1 MRANGIT
8 VTNQRAYPQQTPRN
22 QTTSNQNLL
31 PRRAFLQLAL
41 ASIGFIPSIINADE
55 TSDFEGKLT
64 AGFNELLTK
73 PDIELNFDNLQT
85 SPINGLITTGKKDLK
100 LFSDWY
106 KKQANS
112 NETIKDKKKVL
123 LLESLGKRVIVAGA
137 GSYSNPHFPDDYVKN
152 IILQEDHSKRNK
164 NIASEE
170 ITLKRAEI
178 VMEILSDYTKLTENT
193 TNNSSDTNLK
203 KLIAANTLK
212 TCDAIIYPGYQN
224 IRTAD
229 YKINGTTKGKATIRA
244 GTEIINLYEASLKCV
259 RSLIEQDPKNVDVG
273 LKGLICEPP
282 YDIEG
287 FDDQTDLQDRVI
299 NILSEN
305 YFGIE
310 KNYPDFDGFAMFL
323 SKNNGTFGWSPY
335 LVYGIMARN
344 PKFFKSLIESSI
356 EELKQV
362 APHGNP
368 KIGKSLDPVDE
379 IIKIVKHFSVDSFNK
394 RKQGFHFSYRLTNST
409 NSTPA
414 VPAEADTPMP
424 GLQRPFQPP
433 AVPAQPVNS
442 SPQKP
447 AVYVPA
453 IPDKIKNDVAAF
465 IENLMRPVSEAIT
478 YRLENEAVE
487 VEDKVIVGEGTER
500 LIHDDSWKYLNKR
513 LPELIEAVGSNEK
526 LKEVVSSKLEKTTE
540 PYARERIY
548 KSLGIISCK
557 GLKENDYSASHKR
570 LRADLANAAS
580 VPEIRGLAF
589 SCAYGLNRVSSGIS
603 MDIFMTR
610 LEKIVSD
617 AASGPKPNEEKSP
630 QEELIDLAKEKLN
643 PQQQLM
649 IDAMRLVLIDVP
661 FAISLMP
668 DKKIPPPEKKVV
680 MGEEVIVNNEEIR
693 KSVRQLKKIF
703 HNAFTFLIYTAE
715 KYSSEE
721 VNPDLISNETTK
733 SYARRICKVA
743 IGLSDKY
750 LRYHFTELDGP
761 RNAEFWGEKIGAL
774 MELYN
779 NDYSGESPEE
789 REKVFQGL
797 LFEGNDSSKKRY
809 GEATPIFKIL
819 EENLEHTTIKK
830 VGDQI
835 GIRLGGLFI
844 DSREHKERT
853 AEIKRSEEF
862 KKATFEDFK
871 YAEKIKAGIIEGT
884 LHTAEHRKL
893 RGKRISLKAIGKG
906 GHFEDRMLLDPYGNL
921 KYLYN
926 LNP

>member
-8 VTNQRAYPQQTPRN
+8 VTNQRAYLTQQIPRN
-22 QTTSNQNLL
+22 QAASSQNLL
-31 PRRAFLQLAL
+31 PRRTFLQLGAL
-41 ASIGFIPSIINADE
+41 ASLGFIPSIINADE

-64 AGFNELLTK
+64 SGFNELLTK
-73 PDIELNFDNLQT
+73 PEIELSFDNLHT
-85 SPINGLITTGKKDLK
+85 SPINKLITIGKEDLK

-106 KKQANS
+106 KKQIN
-112 NETIKDKKKVL
+112 NTETVKDKKKVL
-123 LLESLGKRVIVAGA
+123 LLENLGKRIIVAGI
-137 GSYSNPHFPDDYVKN
+137 GSYNNPHFSDDYVKR
-152 IILQEDHSKRNK
+152 IILEDDHSKRNK

-170 ITLKRAEI
+170 ITLKKAEI
-178 VMEILSDYTKLTENT
+178 VMEVLSGYTKLTET
-193 TNNSSDTNLK
+193 TASNGSDTNLK

-229 YKINGTTKGKATIRA
+229 YKINGTTKGKATVRA
-244 GTEIINLYEASLKCV
+244 GTEIINLYEASLKCI
-259 RSLIEQDPKNVDVG
+259 RNLLEQNPKNVDTA

-287 FDDQTDLQDRVI
+287 FDDQPDLQGRVI

-310 KNYPDFDGFAMFL
+310 KNYPDFDGFAMFV
-323 SKNNGTFGWSPY
+323 SKNNGAFGWSPY
-335 LVYGIMARN
+335 LVYGVMAKN
-344 PKFFKSLIESSI
+344 QKFFKSLIESSI

-362 APHGNP
+362 APHGSS

-379 IIKIVKHFSVDSFNK
+379 VIKIVKHFNVDAFNK
-394 RKQGFHFSYRLTNST
+394 RTQQFHFSYRLAGST
-409 NSTPA
+409 DSAPA

-424 GLQRPFQPP
+424 GPFPP
-433 AVPAQPVNS
+433 VIPPQPVS
-442 SPQKP
+442 SSTQKP
-447 AVYVPA
+447 TVYVPA
-453 IPDKIKNDVAAF
+453 IPDKTKSDVGSF
-465 IENLMRPVSEAIT
+465 IENLMKPVSEAIT

-500 LIHDDSWKYLNKR
+500 FIHDDSWKYLNKR
-513 LPELIEAVGSNEK
+513 LPELIAVVGSNEK
-526 LKEVVSSKLEKTTE
+526 LKEVVSSKLAKTTE
-540 PYARERIY
+540 PYARERLY

-557 GLKENDYSASHKR
+557 GLKENDYQANHER
-570 LRADLANAAS
+570 LRTNLASATS
-580 VPEIRGLAF
+580 VPEVRGLAF
-589 SCAYGLNRVSSGIS
+589 SCAYGLTRVTPGMS
-603 MDIFMTR
+603 MDNFMTR

-617 AASGPKPNEEKSP
+617 VASGPRPNEEKSP

-668 DKKIPPPEKKVV
+668 DKIPPPEKKVV

-693 KSVRQLKKIF
+693 KSIRQLKRIF
-703 HNAFTFLIYTAE
+703 HNAFTFLTYTAE

-721 VNPDLISNETTK
+721 VNPDLVSNQTTK
-733 SYARRICKVA
+733 SYARRMCRIAV
-743 IGLSDKY
+743 GLSDKY
-750 LRYHFTELDGP
+750 LRFHLTELDGP

-789 REKVFQGL
+789 REKVLQGL
-797 LFEGNDSSKKRY
+797 LFEETDSSEKRY

-819 EENLEHTTIKK
+819 EENLEHTTIRK

-844 DSREHKERT
+844 GSPEHKERI
-853 AEIKRSEEF
+853 AKIKQSEEF
-862 KKATFEDFK
+862 KKAKFEDFK
-871 YAEKIKAGIIEGT
+871 YTEKLKAGIIEGT

-893 RGKRISLKAIGKG
+893 RGKRILLKTIGKE
-906 GHFEDRMLLDPYGNL
+906 HFADRMLLDPYGNL
-921 KYLYN
+921 KYMYN